1 MAMTADQFSLS
12 SAAQVDENYDGQ
24 RGICEKWYDDI
35 RQQSHAIED
44 KLMMMNSI
52 AQYYISLLSG
62 FYQNRNPNINKG
74 RHPKKKKYV

>member
-62 FYQNRNPNINKG
+62 FWSK
-74 RHPKKKKYV
+74 